1 MAAATRQDATRV
13 TKNHTFPRLCENPV
27 NVKQQ
32 SSLAKYNPFTET
44 IIANVRYHA
53 LIATTAILLLG
64 ILYSVLYGTYIDTSD
79 PLLTHLAHL
88 LPLFTYSTS
97 SLAAQKAAD
106 S

>member
-1 MAAATRQDATRV
+1 M
-13 TKNHTFPRLCENPV
+13 
-27 NVKQQ
+27 
-32 SSLAKYNPFTET
+32 
-44 IIANVRYHA
+44 RYHA

-97 SLAAQKAAD
+97 SLAAHTKRRIAKYPICTTI
-106 S
+106 